1 MDHGAWWLQS
11 IGLEKSDKTEQ
22 LNNNKMFP
30 QDLGKAKP
38 QITGYFS

>member
-1 MDHGAWWLQS
+1 MDSGAWWLQS

-22 LNNNKMFP
+22 LNNKMFS

>member
-1 MDHGAWWLQS
+1 MDSGAWWLQS

-22 LNNNKMFP
+22 LNNNKRFS

-38 QITGYFS
+38 QITHYFS